1 MSLNDM
7 LAKNSPIGDKRK
19 TSESE
24 YLRLLGRNTEFVDK
38 IKWLERD
45 NKELQERIDKAIE
58 YIKQEINGDYLLSD
72 YDSEVRTKDL
82 YIFPELLEILKG
94 SDKE

>member
-1 MSLNDM
+1 MSLSEM

-24 YLRLLGRNTEFVDK
+24 YLRLLGRNTELVDK
-38 IKWLERD
+38 IKWLKRD

-58 YIKQEINGDYLLSD
+58 VTQIYQ
-72 YDSEVRTKDL
+72 KDNDEGTTNEL
-82 YIFPELLEILKG
+82 DHYIFAKRLLEILKG
-94 SDKE
+94 EDKE